1 MNSPV
6 KLSGSVVGKRQLLL
20 HAFELDLDLAR
31 NVLRFVTQLHERAGH
46 AVAENG
52 LTDGE
57 CLVLRELRAQP
68 RGAMRNRFSDPR
80 ISRPLR
86 VACIAQVFACRQR
99 MAGASRG
106 GVATRTGAQESSDS
120 GQPFEASTGD
130 GKSEGGG
137 RVVPLPSDVEYRCF
151 SGVAACEGVDVVCAS
166 CASARASI

>member
-1 MNSPV
+1 
-6 KLSGSVVGKRQLLL
+6 
-20 HAFELDLDLAR
+20 
-31 NVLRFVTQLHERAGH
+31 
-46 AVAENG
+46 VAENG

-166 CASARASI
+166 CASARASICVFLHLCARVCTRDHACVVCMYL